1 MISISSIIDEMDN
14 SSCTTE
20 SLDSGDTDI
29 MKTNNFYNAKP
40 TVIGAIIVVNV
51 MMNSLVIT
59 VIARYPELRED
70 STTLFMLSLSV
81 SDLAAGCTF
90 MPISAALCSRAT
102 PGVAHVHEGLPN
114 LHAFMMWWLG
124 FNSMHSLC
132 WLNISKTIAI
142 LKPLRCGILTHRCC
156 YIIIAITWIVGCVLA
171 SVNFK
176 VSLGWNSVMCTFRYS
191 RDHHLAVFY
200 MLYVVVGGALPVSI
214 IVYGT
219 TRIFIVVVRTHRQIA
234 ALERSITG
242 DSNPT
247 GNIRFVTVQ
256 ALRSSK
262 NVIIICA
269 VSLALNTPAL
279 AFSVLRI
286 VSGTPGNG
294 LFSFVSMWM
303 FETNTFVN
311 SLLYLL
317 LYRSVRDKTLHLV
330 RALLESIRSQLQ

>member
-1 MISISSIIDEMDN
+1 MDN
-14 SSCTTE
+14 TSGTTE
-20 SLDSGDTDI
+20 TFDSGDTNI
-29 MKTNNFYNAKP
+29 MKTNTFYDAKP
-40 TVIGAIIVVNV
+40 AVISAIIVMNV
-51 MMNSLVIT
+51 IMNSLVIV

-70 STTLFMLSLSV
+70 RTTLFMLSLSV

-102 PGVAHVHEGLPN
+102 PGVADMHERLPN
-114 LHAFMMWWLG
+114 LHAFMMGWLA

-142 LKPLRCGILTHRCC
+142 LNPLRCEQLLTHICC

-171 SVNFK
+171 SMNFK
-176 VSLGWNSVMCTFRYS
+176 VTLGWNTEMCTFRIL
-191 RDHHLAVFY
+191 RDRHLAVFY
-200 MLYVVVGGALPVSI
+200 MFYVVVGVVLPVCI

-234 ALERSITG
+234 ALEHSITG
-242 DSNPT
+242 ESNPV

-269 VSLALNTPAL
+269 VSLALNTPSL
-279 AFSVLRI
+279 AFSILRV
-286 VSGTPGNG
+286 VSGTPGSG

-317 LYRSVRDKTLHLV
+317 LYRSVRGKTLHMV
-330 RALLESIRSQLQ
+330 RALIDSIRSL